1 MLMKVYPETRS
12 KVQPDTKVI
21 DDYSVWIATNIRSI
35 SEPGV
40 SDIGDSGFEGYEY
53 TLTQYDKDE
62 YIKMMD
68 DKSAA
73 LEETLND
80 TQLAL
85 TTLYEAMA

>member
-1 MLMKVYPETRS
+1 MKVYPKTRS

-21 DDYSVWIATNIRSI
+21 DDYSVWIASDIKSV
-35 SEPGV
+35 SEPGTN
-40 SDIGDSGFEGYEY
+40 DTEDSGFEGYEY

-85 TTLYEAMA
+85 TTLYEAMV

>member
-1 MLMKVYPETRS
+1 MKVYPKTRS

-35 SEPGV
+35 SEPGA
-40 SDIGDSGFEGYEY
+40 SDMGDSGFEGYEY

-85 TTLYEAMA
+85 TTLYEAMV